1 MSNRKIL
8 TREQI
13 LSADDLKREEVH
25 VPDWGGSVFVRT
37 LTGAERDRLEEQS
50 VTRNGKTFEANF
62 SNVRARLVSLA
73 AVDESGKRL
82 FTEAD
87 IEALGAK
94 SATALDIVF
103 AVASRIN
110 GLSAKD
116 VDQLAKNS
124 SADPKDASSS
134 A

>member
-1 MSNRKIL
+1 MTERKIL

-13 LSADDLKREEVH
+13 LSADDLKREEVY
-25 VPDWGGSVFVRT
+25 VPNWGGSVFVRS
-37 LTGAERDRLEEQS
+37 LTGIDRDWLEEQS
-50 VTRNGKTFEANF
+50 VKRNGDKFEANF
-62 SNVRARLVSLA
+62 NNVRARLVSLA
-73 AVDESGKRL
+73 AVDEFGKRL

-94 SATALDIVF
+94 SAAALDLVF
-103 AVASRIN
+103 TVASRLN

-116 VDQLAKNS
+116 VDELAKNS
-124 SADPKDASSS
+124 NGDLAAGSAS

>member
-1 MSNRKIL
+1 MTERKIL

-13 LSADDLKREEVH
+13 LSADDLKREEVV
-25 VPDWGGSVFVRT
+25 VPNWGGSVFVRS

-50 VTRNGKTFEANF
+50 VTRNGKTFEANYN
-62 SNVRARLVSLA
+62 NVRARLVSLA

-94 SATALDIVF
+94 SAAALDLVF
-103 AVASRIN
+103 TVASRLN

-116 VDQLAKNS
+116 VDELAKNS
-124 SADPKDASSS
+124 NGDLAAGSAS